1 MAIEKRPI
9 RRRPP
14 WFQNPQFRGLKL
26 ALILGLASAVLVGLL
41 LYLASTGAP

>member
-1 MAIEKRPI
+1 MAIEKSPI

-14 WFQNPQFRGLKL
+14 WFRNPQFRGLKL